1 MLIVE
6 VRNRKDGLDKALKEL
21 KRKTI
26 KTGQIKELRERQQFI
41 KPSVKKRAIKIK
53 AAYKQKLQSLEE
65 QYA

>member
-26 KTGQIKELRERQQFI
+26 KTRQIKELRERQQFI

-65 QYA
+65 

>member
-6 VRNRKDGLDKALKEL
+6 VRNMKNGLDKALKEL

-41 KPSVKKRAIKIK
+41 KPSVKKRVIKIK

-65 QYA
+65 

>member
-6 VRNRKDGLDKALKEL
+6 VRNMKNGLDKALKEL

-65 QYA
+65 